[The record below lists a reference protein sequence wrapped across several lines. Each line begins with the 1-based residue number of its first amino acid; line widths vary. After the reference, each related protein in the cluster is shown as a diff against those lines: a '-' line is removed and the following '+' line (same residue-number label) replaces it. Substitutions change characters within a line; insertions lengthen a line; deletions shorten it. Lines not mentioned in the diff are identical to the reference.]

1 MNPNW
6 IRQHCRFCHGRGC
19 LNCDTLINAEYK
31 RQFPDGPQPLVTLQ
45 LNDPEEAQLLPQL
58 MQGIAEAATPED
70 VMKQIHA
77 NADIITRIQDHLA
90 SHDREDQP

>member
-31 RQFPDGPQPLVTLQ
+31 RQFPDGPKPLVTLK
-45 LNDPEEAQLLPQL
+45 LNDPEEVQLLPQL
-58 MQGIAEAATPED
+58 MKGIAEAKSVDD
-70 VMKQIHA
+70 VMTTIYENAATIH
-77 NADIITRIQDHLA
+77 RIQDHLA
-90 SHDREDQP
+90 THDREDQP